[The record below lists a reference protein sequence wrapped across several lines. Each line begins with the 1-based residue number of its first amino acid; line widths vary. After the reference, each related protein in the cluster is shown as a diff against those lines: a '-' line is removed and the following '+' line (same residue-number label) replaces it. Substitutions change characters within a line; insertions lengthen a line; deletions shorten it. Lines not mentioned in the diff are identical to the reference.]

1 MIPNMEEYGAY
12 DVVVNLLHKAMGDNK
27 KFKNNFINYTQE
39 VEKDL
44 RSYETKDNMGYITK
58 AEEILKKE
66 LNNGVHN
73 IALAMKYIIEKNPNV
88 YAGFKKKYE
97 NQYAHYLKK

>member
-1 MIPNMEEYGAY
+1 MGDYRAY
-12 DVVVNLLHKAMGDNK
+12 DVVVNFLHKGTGNNK
-27 KFKNNFINYTQE
+27 IFKANFINYARE

-44 RSYETKDNMGYITK
+44 RSYETKDNMTYVTK

-66 LNNGVHN
+66 LNNDEHN

-97 NQYAHYLKK
+97 NQYAQYLKK